1 VVISSSKNPIYEGR
15 GVIGEVR
22 CGFLRIYALTPY
34 SAIFLLHASTPALV
48 PIKISFGAV
57 RFGLVWCSIG
67 AVLRFGLNSFG
78 SDRTNPNVNFN
89 LKNPPLQQLK
99 NLANYSIQI

>member
-1 VVISSSKNPIYEGR
+1 
-15 GVIGEVR
+15 VR
-22 CGFLRIYALTPY
+22 CSFLRIYAPISY
-34 SAIFLLHASTPALV
+34 SVVFLLHAPAS
-48 PIKISFGAV
+48 IKIGFGAV
-57 RFGLVWCSIG
+57 RCGLVWCGVG

-78 SDRTNPNVNFN
+78 LDWASPNVNLN